1 MLPDIGGSELLVIA
15 AVALI
20 VVGPKDLPILMR
32 KIGQF
37 IAKMRGMANEFRAS
51 FDEMARQSE
60 LDELRK
66 EVQAMRSGQYTQP
79 FKDAAEAARDVGL
92 TETFAEIDASL
103 SSGTMQA
110 YPGAAAPLSPEP
122 ELVEAPKPKAV
133 KAKALAKAAPKP
145 AVEIKAKAVK
155 AAATAT
161 PKRAPVKAA
170 ASKTAPSKSAPA
182 KSPPAKSAKKAD
194 EITAPKRPRAPVRK
208 SDILS

>member
-103 SSGTMQA
+103 ASGTMQA

-122 ELVEAPKPKAV
+122 EVIAASKPKTV
-133 KAKALAKAAPKP
+133 KAKALAKTAPKP
-145 AVEIKAKAVK
+145 TVEIKAKAVK
-155 AAATAT
+155 AAASAA
-161 PKRAPVKAA
+161 PKRAPAKA
-170 ASKTAPSKSAPA
+170 APA
-182 KSPPAKSAKKAD
+182 KAPAKSAKASNA
-194 EITAPKRPRAPVRK
+194 ITTPKRSRAPVK
-208 SDILS
+208 TSDNAS